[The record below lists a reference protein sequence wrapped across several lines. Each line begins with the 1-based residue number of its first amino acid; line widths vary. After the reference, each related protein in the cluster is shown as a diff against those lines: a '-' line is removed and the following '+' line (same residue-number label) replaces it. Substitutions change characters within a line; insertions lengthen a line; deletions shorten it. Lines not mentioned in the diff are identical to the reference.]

1 MGQVNSAPKTD
12 MQNMEGNICMV
23 TEHVWN
29 MQKSMTKK
37 IETNEVHIKQKL
49 AFISLVGRR
58 LMKKNLLLGK
68 HEM

>member
-12 MQNMEGNICMV
+12 MQNLEGNICMV

-37 IETNEVHIKQKL
+37 IETNEVHIKHKL